1 MARTEHERHPEDTR
15 ERRVTHDR
23 HREVTVRGGISFGSI
38 LTGTAV
44 AFGTIF
50 VLSAVVGAI
59 MVATGAWPADLT
71 RDEAVQAGIAGGIL
85 FLLVQFLAYLW
96 GGYTA
101 GRMARGAGVPN
112 GLLVP
117 AAGIVIGVLVA
128 GIGAALNA
136 ETRFFAPFAEVRI
149 PVEQDLLVNFGA
161 AMGLATLLVMFLAGA
176 LGGRLGARW
185 HDRLEAHRT
194 PDRVEEPAT

>member
-1 MARTEHERHPEDTR
+1 MARTEERHADTR
-15 ERRVTHDR
+15 RDHEVHHDH
-23 HREVTVRGGISFGSI
+23 HREVVVRGGISFGSI

-50 VLSAVVGAI
+50 VLSAVIGAI
-59 MVATGAWPADLT
+59 MVATGAWTADLT
-71 RDEAVQAGIAGGIL
+71 RDQAVQAGILGGIL
-85 FLLVQFLAYLW
+85 FLLVQFAAYLW

-101 GRMARGAGVPN
+101 GRMARGAGVGN

-117 AAGIVIGVLVA
+117 AAGIVIAVLVG
-128 GIGAALNA
+128 GIGAALEA
-136 ETRFFAPFAEVRI
+136 ETRFFAPFTDVRI

-161 AMGLATLLVMFLAGA
+161 AMGLATLVVMFLAGA

-185 HDRLEAHRT
+185 HDRLEAHDA
-194 PDRVEEPAT
+194 PDRAEEPTA